1 MVGDAL
7 GDLKA
12 AEENEV
18 LYYPIMV
25 RKEKE
30 SWFRFTKDI
39 LERFTNNLYNGKYQE
54 KVIAEFKANLS
65 K

>member
-1 MVGDAL
+1 
-7 GDLKA
+7 
-12 AEENEV
+12 
-18 LYYPIMV
+18 MV

>member
-12 AEENEV
+12 AEENEA

-25 RKEKE
+25 RKEKKNHGLD
-30 SWFRFTKDI
+30 FLKR
-39 LERFTNNLYNGKYQE
+39 L
-54 KVIAEFKANLS
+54 
-65 K
+65 